1 VACGYWPL
9 YSFDPRNHEQPF
21 QLASRKPA
29 GDFKEFAMK
38 EARFAMLARA
48 KPQEHE
54 RLMALG
60 KGDIDARW
68 QLYEQLAAVTR
79 GPAVEGGDGNGA
91 NKAQTAKEV
100 EA

>member
-1 VACGYWPL
+1 
-9 YSFDPRNHEQPF
+9 
-21 QLASRKPA
+21 
-29 GDFKEFAMK
+29 MK
-38 EARFAMLARA
+38 EARFAMLARS

-60 KGDIDARW
+60 KGDIQARW

-79 GPAVEGGDGNGA
+79 APGAEGDGGNGA
-91 NKAQTAKEV
+91 NKGQTAKEV